1 MIILRCGMEYR
12 GQKKNSYSNYLSG
25 TIFSLLTRYSISR
38 SRFSKPWCRSCSKGI
53 GNRYHPMGV
62 AFF

>member
-12 GQKKNSYSNYLSG
+12 GVDKNSYSNYLSG
-25 TIFSLLTRYSISR
+25 KIFFLITRFSLSR
-38 SRFSKPWCRSCSKGI
+38 SRFNKPWCRSCSKGI
-53 GNRYHPMGV
+53 DNRYHPTGV